1 MGDAATLWDIAVPA
15 RPGRLPG
22 LTMAGFTGR
31 AGDMVDLRVIPFP
44 AVTLFLDFGDALVID
59 DASGQRRGGS
69 GVLGIAPRDI
79 RARGQ
84 AIECLQ
90 LRLSP
95 VLAHA
100 VLRPCAELD
109 GAVIALAD
117 IWGPDAEQVQ
127 DRLRAAASWE
137 ERFALAEA
145 TLAERAQAGRAVDP
159 EVAFCW
165 WQMVSRHGQV
175 RIDALADEAGWS
187 RKRLWARFRDQIGLT
202 PKRAAQLVRFDRAA
216 HRLAAGNG
224 AALVA
229 ADGGYVD
236 QSHLHREALAF
247 AGLTPKAVGA
257 APWLAVDELAWANP
271 KYAARA

>member
-1 MGDAATLWDIAVPA
+1 MGDAAKLWDIAVPA
-15 RPGRLPG
+15 GPGRLPG

-31 AGDMVDLRVIPFP
+31 ADELVDLRVIPFP

-59 DASGQRRGGS
+59 DASGQRRSGS

-109 GAVIALAD
+109 GAVVALAD
-117 IWGPDAEQVQ
+117 IWGPGAEQVQ

-145 TLAERAQAGRAVDP
+145 TLAARAQAGRAVDP

-165 WQMVSRHGQV
+165 WQMVSRQGQV

-229 ADGGYVD
+229 AEAGYAD

-247 AGLTPKAVGA
+247 AGLTPTGVAA
-257 APWLAVDELAWANP
+257 APWLAVDDIAWAT
-271 KYAARA
+271 R

>member
-1 MGDAATLWDIAVPA
+1 MGDAAKLWDIAVPA

-22 LTMAGFTGR
+22 LTMAGFTGQ
-31 AGDMVDLRVIPFP
+31 AEELVDLRVIPFP
-44 AVTLFLDFGDALVID
+44 AVTLFIDFGDALVID

-79 RARGQ
+79 RARGR

-90 LRLSP
+90 IRLSP

-109 GAVIALAD
+109 GAVVALAD

-127 DRLRAAASWE
+127 DRLRTADAWE
-137 ERFALAEA
+137 DRFALAEA
-145 TLAERAQAGRAVDP
+145 TLAKRSQTGRAVDP

-165 WQMVSRHGQV
+165 RQMVGNHGQV
-175 RIDALADEAGWS
+175 RIEALADAAGWS

-216 HRLAAGNG
+216 HRLAAGDG

-229 ADGGYVD
+229 VEGGYAD

-247 AGLTPKAVGA
+247 AGLTPTGVAA
-257 APWLAVDELAWANP
+257 APWLAVDEVAWASPNRP
-271 KYAARA
+271 